1 MHFKSNLWE
10 ASSLSFSFE
19 LPQTIKRLWSFI
31 TYAIWTLITKYDQ
44 KQIYTGSSECMG
56 MLGYRVSNLE
66 LVLFLAKVERTPRKW
81 FNSLVYYLP
90 LIIFYFWFSEF
101 KISSKIGQNTILLT
115 FQRWLHINIVFIK
128 QIAVKVSKYKCS
140 IILRRENSTTVKVW
154 LLRSMIWWDMWTSN
168 IPVSELAKRRR
179 SGQLYVH
186 MHYVYYFK
194 ARIKKKKKKRVTGFF
209 LLSLTTLLF
218 LPVLLIGLEKR

>member
-1 MHFKSNLWE
+1 MTSACFIYFSQKFFCTMEHRNFCTEALLQKFLYPIVQKISVKSRWNKL
-10 ASSLSFSFE
+10 
-19 LPQTIKRLWSFI
+19 ISFI
-31 TYAIWTLITKYDQ
+31 SDFQ
-44 KQIYTGSSECMG
+44 SSKF
-56 MLGYRVSNLE
+56 RQ
-66 LVLFLAKVERTPRKW
+66 
-81 FNSLVYYLP
+81 
-90 LIIFYFWFSEF
+90 
-101 KISSKIGQNTILLT
+101 KIGQNTILLT

-154 LLRSMIWWDMWTSN
+154 LLRCMIWWDMWTSN

-194 ARIKKKKKKRVTGFF
+194 ARIKKKKKKSDRILFVIFDHSSFSSSVVNWVGEKITR
-209 LLSLTTLLF
+209 SETLPANASPNMEF
-218 LPVLLIGLEKR
+218 